1 MGVGFAR
8 LLFDPAAK
16 NAGFSEASVPCKM
29 SLIVLPGNNSEL
41 RIPRTQRVLE
51 TELLVWD
58 AQRNVFL

>member
-8 LLFDPAAK
+8 LFFDPAAK
-16 NAGFSEASVPCKM
+16 NSGFSEASVPCKM
-29 SLIVLPGNNSEL
+29 SLIVLPGNDSAV